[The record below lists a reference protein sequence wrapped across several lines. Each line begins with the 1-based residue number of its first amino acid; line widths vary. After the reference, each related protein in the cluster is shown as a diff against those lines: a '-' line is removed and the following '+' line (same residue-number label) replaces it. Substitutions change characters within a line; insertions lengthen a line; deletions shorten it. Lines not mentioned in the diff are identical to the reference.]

1 MAIRDN
7 KFARQ
12 AENLGKRNLTG
23 EDTLS
28 IDAQLVRLEEDIRK
42 LKIEFDVFFNGGVK
56 RAPYDTKNRVETVI
70 KRLGDE
76 RSLTFAQRYLY
87 NSLVARYTSFREL
100 WRRTMQG
107 REEGAGRNAAA
118 AMRAMQQPN
127 NESNLKRIVCQDVE
141 RDTETTKRIYEELIQ
156 AKLKC
161 NKSVDELSFPSFQK
175 QLAAQI
181 AKFKQNNDCRK
192 IAFEIGVENDQVIFK
207 ARAANED

>member
-7 KFARQ
+7 KFVRQ
-12 AENLGKRNLTG
+12 AENLAKKNLNG
-23 EDTLS
+23 EETLS

-42 LKIEFDVFFNGGVK
+42 LKIEFDIFFNGGVK

-70 KRLGDE
+70 KRLADE
-76 RSLTFAQRYLY
+76 RSLTFAQRYFY

-118 AMRAMQQPN
+118 AMRAMQSQSN
-127 NESNLKRIVCQDVE
+127 NEPDLKRFVCNDVE
-141 RDTETTKRIYEELIQ
+141 RDTETTKRIYDELIQ

-161 NKSVDELSFPSFQK
+161 NKTTDELSFPSFQR

-181 AKFKQNNDCRK
+181 YKFKQNNDCRK
-192 IAFEIGVENDQVIFK
+192 IAF
-207 ARAANED
+207 

>member
-1 MAIRDN
+1 MAVRDN

-12 AENLGKRNLTG
+12 TENITKKNLTG
-23 EDTLS
+23 EETLT

-42 LKIEFDVFFNGGVK
+42 LKIEFDIFFNGGAK

-70 KRLGDE
+70 KRLADE
-76 RSLTFAQRYLY
+76 RSLTYAQRYFY
-87 NSLVARYTSFREL
+87 NSLVARFTSFREL

-107 REEGAGRNAAA
+107 REEGRGAA
-118 AMRAMQQPN
+118 AMRQMQAEKQ
-127 NESNLKRIVCQDVE
+127 SDVKRIVCHDVE
-141 RDTETTKRIYEELIQ
+141 RDQETTRKIYDELIQ

-181 AKFKQNNDCRK
+181 AKFRQNNDCQK
-192 IAFEIGVENDQVIFK
+192 IAFEIGVKENTVIFK
-207 ARAANED
+207 ARAANDD